1 MDLIREG
8 SGGGGRYP
16 LCWLHP
22 SSTVFFWVFL
32 GAVLVFLSGVYLPP
46 QKASPIT
53 AARASAVILS
63 CWLSGIW
70 RLFDDLH
77 QIITLKTPAIP
88 NLNIPHIAKRTGTV
102 LVKQQEASNSKLENT
117 KTQTA
122 PKENGKKGT
131 REKGQRRKRGITENW
146 SPI

>member
-1 MDLIREG
+1 MDSPFLLLLFF
-8 SGGGGRYP
+8 SGFSWVP
-16 LCWLHP
+16 FW
-22 SSTVFFWVFL
+22 FFSL
-32 GAVLVFLSGVYLPP
+32 GFISP

-77 QIITLKTPAIP
+77 QIITFKTPAIP
-88 NLNIPHIAKRTGTV
+88 NLNTPYIAKRTGTV
-102 LVKQQEASNSKLENT
+102 LVKQQEASNSNSKWENTKT